1 MANRVPDQFRK
12 NDLSLSP
19 GGDEVTAI
27 HDKGKILI
35 YDKIKNI
42 NAYCRKLKADP
53 TVIEIRVN
61 DQTYWKR

>member
-1 MANRVPDQFRK
+1 
-12 NDLSLSP
+12 LSLSP